1 MTKLVPSC
9 TGCCVR
15 RITYN
20 AVISSTHTPRSV
32 QENDKYKILWDF
44 LTEKKRGTDIVCI
57 SKQKRECQIIS
68 FAIPGDQNIDK

>member
-1 MTKLVPSC
+1 MTKLVSTC

-20 AVISSTHTPRSV
+20 AVISGTHTPRSV

-44 LTEKKRGTDIVCI
+44 LT
-57 SKQKRECQIIS
+57 
-68 FAIPGDQNIDK
+68 DKENKGEQT